1 MSHQSPFFKGENIQL
16 SFPTWLYFLMLFN
29 LDAFLF
35 FFFVIDVYVL
45 INVLKLLFSSA
56 ILALAVKKL
65 AFHFFD

>member
-1 MSHQSPFFKGENIQL
+1 
-16 SFPTWLYFLMLFN
+16 MLFN

-56 ILALAVKKL
+56 IVALAVKKL